1 MYTATIIL
9 LIICCIVAIISA
21 IWFNCC
27 VRHNIQQRIDRT
39 MGSSENSD
47 ITISDNYLFSQNN
60 RDIFSKNSDIT
71 VPPIIPIV
79 RGEKVDFESRG
90 IVVIVAE

>member
-1 MYTATIIL
+1 MSTATIIL

-27 VRHNIQQRIDRT
+27 IRNNIQQRINRT
-39 MGSSENSD
+39 MGSSRNSD
-47 ITISDNYLFSQNN
+47 ITIADNYLFSRNN
-60 RDIFSKNSDIT
+60 REIFEKNADIT

-79 RGEKVDFESRG
+79 RGEKVDFESKG
-90 IVVIVAE
+90 VVVIVAE